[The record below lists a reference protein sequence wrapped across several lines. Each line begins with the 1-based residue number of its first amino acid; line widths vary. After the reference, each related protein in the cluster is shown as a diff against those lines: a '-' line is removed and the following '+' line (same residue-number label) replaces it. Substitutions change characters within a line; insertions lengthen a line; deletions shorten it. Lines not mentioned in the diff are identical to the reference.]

1 MIASVL
7 FVQSLCKI
15 LLFVTLILQLDMH
28 NSLKVLLME
37 FFQLF
42 DVPAVTCPCFTATH

>member
-1 MIASVL
+1 ML

-15 LLFVTLILQLDMH
+15 LLFVILILQLDMH
-28 NSLKVLLME
+28 NSSKVLVME

-42 DVPAVTCPCFTATH
+42 DVPAMTCPCFTGTV